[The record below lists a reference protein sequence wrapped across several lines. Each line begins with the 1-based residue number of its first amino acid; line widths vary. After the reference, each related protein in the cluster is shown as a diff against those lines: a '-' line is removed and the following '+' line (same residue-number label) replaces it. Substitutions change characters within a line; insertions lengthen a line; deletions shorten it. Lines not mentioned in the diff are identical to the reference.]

1 MKKLLSTTATQ
12 TMSSVELVKIIND
25 MREAGKPE
33 MRHIDFMTK
42 IEKICNETGLGFI
55 SHTYQH
61 QQNKQFY
68 PCALLCTRLSK
79 LMVMSESAK
88 VQLAVLDRVTEL
100 ESAQPKLPANYL
112 EALTALVQCE
122 TEKQAALAENAKLT
136 TIIDNE
142 FGYSSILRAAK
153 YLGVSETT
161 FNWRLLKS
169 SAIGL
174 KLPPKRVPSPRY
186 GYQNLYPIKAFEL
199 AYPQFDFDDLT
210 PELVEDLSSLAII

>member
-1 MKKLLSTTATQ
+1 MQNLLSTTATQ
-12 TMSSVELVKIIND
+12 TMSSIELVKIIND
-25 MREAGKPE
+25 MREDGKPVLA
-33 MRHIDFMTK
+33 HTDFMTRIGRVSK
-42 IEKICNETGLGFI
+42 ETGI
-55 SHTYQH
+55 SFKTDTYQH

-68 PCALLCTRLSK
+68 PCALLCSRLSK
-79 LMVMSESAK
+79 LMVMSESVK

-100 ESAQPKLPANYL
+100 ESAQPKPPTNYL

-122 TEKQAALAENAKLT
+122 TEKQAALAENSKLT

-153 YLGVSETT
+153 FLGVSETT

-174 KLPPKRVPSPRY
+174 KLPPKKVPSPRY
-186 GYQNLYPIKAFEL
+186 GYQCLYPIKAFEL
-199 AYPQFDFDDLT
+199 AYPQFDFEDLT
-210 PELVEDLSSLAII
+210 PEFVDDLLSLAIC